1 MEAEKVATFVL
12 NIGVEIHVCD
22 ILFFR
27 DQTDRP
33 CVSFFTEI
41 SEGYQ
46 IAEPPSEL
54 QDYCDVLAGGF
65 ATMGRTFVILKS
77 VTIQ

>member
-27 DQTDRP
+27 DQNGRP
-33 CVSFFTEI
+33 CVSFFTKT

-54 QDYCDVLAGGF
+54 QDYYGVLAGGF